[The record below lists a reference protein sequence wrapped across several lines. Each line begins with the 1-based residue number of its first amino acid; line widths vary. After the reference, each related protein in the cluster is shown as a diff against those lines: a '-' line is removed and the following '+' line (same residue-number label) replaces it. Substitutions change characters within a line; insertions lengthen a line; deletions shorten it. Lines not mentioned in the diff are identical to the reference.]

1 MSVTNHERPGVY
13 SRYDASTVVKGRGGG
28 GCVGL
33 AALCGTGTAGTLY
46 TFNRYEEAVTAF
58 GGEET
63 LTELVRLLFLNGA
76 AQVKAVPVAEEAG
89 YKAAFSVLEAAE
101 DIAVVVCDSGEL
113 TVQQA
118 LRDSVKAASEARRE
132 RIAVVGG
139 KAGENATALVQRAE
153 GLNSERVVL
162 TAPVGEGGGAVVA
175 AAVAGAIAGES
186 DPAIPL
192 GGAEL
197 KGVDGL
203 EARYGDTEIDTLVR
217 GGVTP
222 VEQAAGVVSVVR
234 GVTTRTKTG
243 EAADATWR
251 ELTTIR
257 IVDDVIPTVRDALR
271 ARFRRAKNTEQ
282 SRGAIRS
289 QVVLELENKLA
300 REIITG
306 YGEVSVEADADNPTV
321 CLVDFSFTV
330 AHGLNQIWLN
340 AHMAVVQ
347 SYTAKSSRTSQTVEA
362 FGEDEPVATIPGQRT
377 HVIEL
382 TRLYAT
388 DEAIRDGLNFHALED
403 FSLVI
408 CKPDRKIIYSGCQW
422 SSIGE
427 TGALGAMVVEKITIV
442 AARRIETAV

>member
-76 AQVKAVPVAEEAG
+76 AQVKAVPVAEEA
-89 YKAAFSVLEAAE
+89 E

-162 TAPVGEGGGAVVA
+162 TAPVGEGGGAAVA

-340 AHMAVVQ
+340 AHI
-347 SYTAKSSRTSQTVEA
+347 TV
-362 FGEDEPVATIPGQRT
+362 
-377 HVIEL
+377 
-382 TRLYAT
+382 
-388 DEAIRDGLNFHALED
+388 
-403 FSLVI
+403 
-408 CKPDRKIIYSGCQW
+408 
-422 SSIGE
+422 
-427 TGALGAMVVEKITIV
+427 
-442 AARRIETAV
+442 

>member
-1 MSVTNHERPGVY
+1 M
-13 SRYDASTVVKGRGGG
+13 
-28 GCVGL
+28 
-33 AALCGTGTAGTLY
+33 
-46 TFNRYEEAVTAF
+46 TAF

-162 TAPVGEGGGAVVA
+162 TAPVGEGGGAAVA

-243 EAADATWR
+243 EAGADHHPHR
-251 ELTTIR
+251 GR
-257 IVDDVIPTVRDALR
+257 RDPHR
-271 ARFRRAKNTEQ
+271 ARRPA
-282 SRGAIRS
+282 
-289 QVVLELENKLA
+289 
-300 REIITG
+300 
-306 YGEVSVEADADNPTV
+306 
-321 CLVDFSFTV
+321 C
-330 AHGLNQIWLN
+330 
-340 AHMAVVQ
+340 
-347 SYTAKSSRTSQTVEA
+347 
-362 FGEDEPVATIPGQRT
+362 PVPPGQEHRAEPGS
-377 HVIEL
+377 HPLPGGAGAGKQAGAGDHYRIRRGLRRGRCGQPHGVSGGFF
-382 TRLYAT
+382 LYRGPWAQ
-388 DEAIRDGLNFHALED
+388 
-403 FSLVI
+403 
-408 CKPDRKIIYSGCQW
+408 PDLAERAYHCVRM
-422 SSIGE
+422 GE
-427 TGALGAMVVEKITIV
+427 EGT
-442 AARRIETAV
+442 

>member
-1 MSVTNHERPGVY
+1 MNMTDHERPGVY
-13 SRYDASTVVKGRGGG
+13 SSYDASAIVSGSGAGKTVGLVGVGTCEEMGTVVPISRQ
-28 GCVGL
+28 
-33 AALCGTGTAGTLY
+33 
-46 TFNRYEEAVTAF
+46 EEAVAAF
-58 GGEET
+58 GAGT
-63 LTELVRLLFLNGA
+63 ALTELVRLLLLNGA
-76 AQVKAVPVAEEAG
+76 AAVRAVAVTGTEDYAAAFAALEAEEDVG
-89 YKAAFSVLEAAE
+89 
-101 DIAVVVCDSGEL
+101 IVVCDSEEL

-162 TAPVGEGGGAVVA
+162 TAPVGEGGGAAVA

-330 AHGLNQIWLN
+330 AHGLNQIWLS
-340 AHMAVVQ
+340 AHI
-347 SYTAKSSRTSQTVEA
+347 TV
-362 FGEDEPVATIPGQRT
+362 
-377 HVIEL
+377 
-382 TRLYAT
+382 
-388 DEAIRDGLNFHALED
+388 
-403 FSLVI
+403 
-408 CKPDRKIIYSGCQW
+408 
-422 SSIGE
+422 
-427 TGALGAMVVEKITIV
+427 
-442 AARRIETAV
+442 